1 MYPIPSEVA
10 FGDDSLPLVLIAAVL
25 GFFLAALETAK
36 LNLEF
41 TEVRASDDGYVTNLN
56 LRIGGQAVANQPV
69 LALVDA
75 ASFWVHRY
83 FRETRVGRARPGDQA
98 VITLMTFPDRP
109 LRGVV
114 DRIGWGI
121 HQIDGSTGPDLPP
134 TITPTFQWIR
144 LAQSV
149 PVRVNL
155 EEMPKGVGLRVG
167 TTAYQTLY
175 RRAIGL

>member
-98 VITLMTFPDRP
+98 VITLMTFPDNA
-109 LRGVV
+109 LLL
-114 DRIGWGI
+114 I
-121 HQIDGSTGPDLPP
+121 TKADLLL
-134 TITPTFQWIR
+134 TINRKDEGLWPGFKGFQKDYT
-144 LAQSV
+144 QCH
-149 PVRVNL
+149 
-155 EEMPKGVGLRVG
+155 
-167 TTAYQTLY
+167 
-175 RRAIGL
+175 